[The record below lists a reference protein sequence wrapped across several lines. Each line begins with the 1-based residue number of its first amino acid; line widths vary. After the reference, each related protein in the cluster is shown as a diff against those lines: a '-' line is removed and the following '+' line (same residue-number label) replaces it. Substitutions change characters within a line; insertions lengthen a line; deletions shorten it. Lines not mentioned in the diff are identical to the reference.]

1 MIKEVKGQ
9 DLKDFIE
16 LNNNPFR
23 RYFSYEE
30 DNQILGYFIIDILYE
45 KIELINIFVNKD
57 ARNRKIGSNM
67 IEYLIKFGKNNKKDN
82 ITLEVKEDNLYAI
95 KLYEKYH
102 FRKVA
107 IRKGYYNG
115 TDGILMELSL

>member
-30 DNQILGYFIIDILYE
+30 DNQILGYFIIDIY
-45 KIELINIFVNKD
+45 
-57 ARNRKIGSNM
+57 M
-67 IEYLIKFGKNNKKDN
+67 KK
-82 ITLEVKEDNLYAI
+82 LNL
-95 KLYEKYH
+95 LT
-102 FRKVA
+102 F
-107 IRKGYYNG
+107 
-115 TDGILMELSL
+115 L